1 MKLQQGVFM
10 KVTYAIEKRESESKK
25 KTVLQ
30 NIINLFGTKVSINGS
45 DISIDKNEERKIVE
59 LLVKS
64 GVKFQKVS

>member
-1 MKLQQGVFM
+1 M